1 MSGGEILMEK
11 KVNVEVIGPH
21 PPCPRCTTVLKN
33 TEKAASLLKSDGIE
47 VTVKKLDIASKD
59 VVSKYGVLMSPALA
73 LNGTVKVM
81 GRIPD
86 VKEVERLVKEV
97 SK

>member
-1 MSGGEILMEK
+1 MIGEETLMEK
-11 KVNVEVIGPH
+11 EVNVEVIGPH
-21 PPCPRCTTVLKN
+21 PPCPRCTALLRN
-33 TEKAASLLKSDGIE
+33 AEKAASSLKSEAIE
-47 VTVKKLDIASKD
+47 VTVKKVDIASKD
-59 VVSKYGVLMSPALA
+59 VVSKYGIIMSPALA

-86 VKEVERLVKEV
+86 VKEVERLIREA

>member
-1 MSGGEILMEK
+1 MEK
-11 KVNVEVIGPH
+11 KVNVDVIGPH

-33 TEKAASLLKSDGIE
+33 AEKAASMLKSENIE
-47 VTVKKLDIASKD
+47 VTIKKLDIASKD
-59 VVSKYGVLMSPALA
+59 VVSKYGVLMSPAFA

-86 VKEVERLVKEV
+86 VKEVERLIREVVK
-97 SK
+97 